1 MPAISLKNVAAG
13 TANALDGLQFQD
25 IEEPGALVSIF
36 ATTAVAGG
44 NIDYRVGTEVYLQ
57 GCQVN
62 IEASA
67 DVVDN
72 DRDGVLFR
80 EAVPAGRQ
88 YLGVNTQICNL
99 LVSIE
104 PLPEAI

>member
-1 MPAISLKNVAAG
+1 MPSIMLKNVAAG

-25 IEEPGALVSIF
+25 IEEPGALVTIF
-36 ATTAVAGG
+36 ASTAVAGG
-44 NIDYRVGTEVYLQ
+44 NIDYRVGSEVYLQ
-57 GCQVN
+57 GAAVN
-62 IEASA
+62 IEAAA

-80 EAVPAGRQ
+80 EAVPAGKQ
-88 YLGVNTQICNL
+88 FLAVNAQICNL

-104 PLPEAI
+104 PLPVG